1 MFYIIGSYHTLSKTL
16 PLLFILLKTL
26 SLLHYIRAI
35 KEGLFLGSIKKVIR
49 RRIMFV
55 THFYENKTSVLS
67 QLLVNLPTV
76 EENIKIKGRKAKV
89 VQIVQIDDNN
99 YQVSIIFEKVPKKQP
114 LKEIGKKKR

>member
-1 MFYIIGSYHTLSKTL
+1 
-16 PLLFILLKTL
+16 
-26 SLLHYIRAI
+26 
-35 KEGLFLGSIKKVIR
+35 
-49 RRIMFV
+49 MFV

-99 YQVSIIFEKVPKKQP
+99 YLVSIIFEKVPKKQP

>member
-1 MFYIIGSYHTLSKTL
+1 
-16 PLLFILLKTL
+16 
-26 SLLHYIRAI
+26 
-35 KEGLFLGSIKKVIR
+35 
-49 RRIMFV
+49 MFV

-89 VQIVQIDDNN
+89 IQIVQIDDNN
-99 YQVSIIFEKVPKKQP
+99 YQVSIIFEKIAKKQP

>member
-1 MFYIIGSYHTLSKTL
+1 
-16 PLLFILLKTL
+16 
-26 SLLHYIRAI
+26 
-35 KEGLFLGSIKKVIR
+35 
-49 RRIMFV
+49 MFV

-89 VQIVQIDDNN
+89 VKIVQIDDNN
-99 YQVSIIFEKVPKKQP
+99 YQVSIIFEKIPKKQP

>member
-1 MFYIIGSYHTLSKTL
+1 
-16 PLLFILLKTL
+16 
-26 SLLHYIRAI
+26 
-35 KEGLFLGSIKKVIR
+35 
-49 RRIMFV
+49 MFV

-99 YQVSIIFEKVPKKQP
+99 YQVSIIFEKIPKKQL

>member
-1 MFYIIGSYHTLSKTL
+1 
-16 PLLFILLKTL
+16 
-26 SLLHYIRAI
+26 
-35 KEGLFLGSIKKVIR
+35 
-49 RRIMFV
+49 MFV
-55 THFYENKTSVLS
+55 THFYENKTSILS

-99 YQVSIIFEKVPKKQP
+99 YQVSIIFEKIPKKQP

>member
-1 MFYIIGSYHTLSKTL
+1 
-16 PLLFILLKTL
+16 
-26 SLLHYIRAI
+26 
-35 KEGLFLGSIKKVIR
+35 
-49 RRIMFV
+49 MFV

-67 QLLVNLPTV
+67 QLLVNLPIV

>member
-1 MFYIIGSYHTLSKTL
+1 
-16 PLLFILLKTL
+16 
-26 SLLHYIRAI
+26 
-35 KEGLFLGSIKKVIR
+35 
-49 RRIMFV
+49 MFV

-67 QLLVNLPTV
+67 QLLVNLPAV

>member
-1 MFYIIGSYHTLSKTL
+1 
-16 PLLFILLKTL
+16 
-26 SLLHYIRAI
+26 
-35 KEGLFLGSIKKVIR
+35 
-49 RRIMFV
+49 MFV

-99 YQVSIIFEKVPKKQP
+99 YQVSIIFEKIPKKQP

>member
-1 MFYIIGSYHTLSKTL
+1 
-16 PLLFILLKTL
+16 
-26 SLLHYIRAI
+26 
-35 KEGLFLGSIKKVIR
+35 
-49 RRIMFV
+49 MFV

-99 YQVSIIFEKVPKKQP
+99 YQVSIIFEKIAKKQP

>member
-1 MFYIIGSYHTLSKTL
+1 M
-16 PLLFILLKTL
+16 
-26 SLLHYIRAI
+26 
-35 KEGLFLGSIKKVIR
+35 EGLFSRFNKKVIR

>member
-1 MFYIIGSYHTLSKTL
+1 
-16 PLLFILLKTL
+16 
-26 SLLHYIRAI
+26 
-35 KEGLFLGSIKKVIR
+35 
-49 RRIMFV
+49 MFV

-67 QLLVNLPTV
+67 QLLVNLPSV

-99 YQVSIIFEKVPKKQP
+99 YQVSIIFEKIAKKQP

>member
-1 MFYIIGSYHTLSKTL
+1 
-16 PLLFILLKTL
+16 
-26 SLLHYIRAI
+26 
-35 KEGLFLGSIKKVIR
+35 
-49 RRIMFV
+49 MFV

-67 QLLVNLPTV
+67 QLLGNLPTV

-89 VQIVQIDDNN
+89 VQIVQIEDNN

>member
-1 MFYIIGSYHTLSKTL
+1 
-16 PLLFILLKTL
+16 
-26 SLLHYIRAI
+26 
-35 KEGLFLGSIKKVIR
+35 
-49 RRIMFV
+49 MFV

-67 QLLVNLPTV
+67 QLLVNLPSV

-99 YQVSIIFEKVPKKQP
+99 FKVSIIFEKVPKKQP